1 MENVCAVQEEKKKQT
16 NKHFPFKWE
25 NYTKT
30 EQKHN
35 QSTFYYNFSVME
47 KSNKTFFFLC
57 FISIRCCFFFLFSNV
72 CIELLVSRVGKM
84 LFIKRN
90 HKKKRLNI
98 ICYEITEWIKD
109 NHHHHIFFLCESS

>member
-1 MENVCAVQEEKKKQT
+1 MENVCAVQEEKKNKQT

-47 KSNKTFFFLC
+47 KSNKTFFFLLH
-57 FISIRCCFFFLFSNV
+57 FYTLLFFFSFLKCLYRVVGFSGWKNA
-72 CIELLVSRVGKM
+72 
-84 LFIKRN
+84 F
-90 HKKKRLNI
+90 HKK
-98 ICYEITEWIKD
+98 
-109 NHHHHIFFLCESS
+109 ES